1 MAAVSLKVESQ
12 GGIPAQLLS
21 DFQESGVADLAQDL
35 GLFPQGAGA
44 GTQSYLPVVSCIS
57 DVFMDYTLFPES
69 SSFVRMHNFM
79 SRFYSIS
86 FFVLMFTPSALDS
99 SSCSADFT
107 TSLFSSYIIIPT

>member
-69 SSFVRMHNFM
+69 SSFVLHVPVLFNLIL
-79 SRFYSIS
+79 RFDVHAIC
-86 FFVLMFTPSALDS
+86 P
-99 SSCSADFT
+99 
-107 TSLFSSYIIIPT
+107 